1 MMKKISSLLK
11 NNRKAQL
18 FFILLV
24 VFIVSL
30 CFYLFNFRGFRYS
43 FRYNI
48 AGSQKLVYENRNVP
62 DVEGSSKL
70 TLYVEELLSGPVSQR
85 AQPFFPLGTRVIFCF
100 LREGTMFLN
109 LSEQAIMNFSP
120 DVNLQN
126 SYELLQMNVKANFP
140 SVKKIELF
148 IDGKSVFLDDKIQT
162 KNN

>member
-1 MMKKISSLLK
+1 MQKRLQKCRQKM
-11 NNRKAQL
+11 
-18 FFILLV
+18 
-24 VFIVSL
+24 
-30 CFYLFNFRGFRYS
+30 CFWDGASRADDDR
-43 FRYNI
+43 
-48 AGSQKLVYENRNVP
+48 
-62 DVEGSSKL
+62 
-70 TLYVEELLSGPVSQR
+70 ELLPSY
-85 AQPFFPLGTRVIFCF
+85 
-100 LREGTMFLN
+100 LREGTLFLN